1 MPPERV
7 DAFRAMGVEVL
18 VAGATPFELTAV
30 RRLFASREGV
40 FSRFL
45 AGSELS
51 RVNRTKAPAL
61 VVSEQFARTLERAL
75 DAARAT
81 GGLVDP
87 TLGEAI
93 EAAGYDRDFALLTPD
108 DRPPEAASPGQWRG
122 VRVSGRLVTRLP
134 GIALD
139 LNGIVK
145 GQAVDDALALI
156 AGDGLVSAG
165 GDIAAR
171 GKVVVALPGGG
182 SVALHAGGLA
192 TSGTGERHWLRAGER
207 RHHLIDPRTGR
218 PSASPWTHATV
229 AAGSCLAA
237 DVAAKA
243 AFLLGEDGPDWL
255 DSRGLPGRFVR
266 GGDAVVVN
274 RAWRR
279 AAEPTEVAA

>member
-1 MPPERV
+1 
-7 DAFRAMGVEVL
+7 MGVDVL
-18 VAGATPFELTAV
+18 VAGATELELAAV
-30 RRLFASREGV
+30 RRLFAGREGV

-61 VVSEQFARTLERAL
+61 VVSELFARTLESAL
-75 DAARAT
+75 GAAAAT

-87 TLGEAI
+87 TLGAPLED
-93 EAAGYDRDFALLTPD
+93 AGYDRDFALVGPD
-108 DRPPEAASPGQWRG
+108 DRPPGPAAPGGWRG

-139 LNGIVK
+139 LNSVVK
-145 GQAVDDALALI
+145 GLAVDEALALL
-156 AGDGLVSAG
+156 AGDGFVSAG

-171 GKVVVALPGGG
+171 GGVVVGLPGGG
-182 SVALHAGGLA
+182 SVKLLAGGLA
-192 TSGTGERHWLRAGER
+192 TSGTASRRWLRGGEPQ
-207 RHHLIDPRTGR
+207 HHLLDPRTGR

-229 AAGSCLAA
+229 AAGSCLTA

-255 DSRGLPGRFVR
+255 DERGLPGQFVS
-266 GGDAVVVN
+266 GAGATVVN

-279 AAEPTEVAA
+279 AGRGVALVRSG